1 MTDPLTD
8 SSIKKEFSN
17 DEILYELNLILSS
30 DLFSNSFV
38 LSNFLSY
45 IVKETLQ
52 GNAQAI
58 KEYTIGVC
66 ALGKPE
72 DFNPQVDA
80 LVRIHAGRLRRQLNE
95 YYAGPGKDDSILIEV
110 VKGTYV
116 PVFRPKNHLNKAAE
130 HLSQFQYKR
139 SKLTLA
145 ILPFRNL
152 CPENQFQFF
161 VDGFGEELTR
171 IFSAWPDIDVIA
183 HHSTR
188 KLYDNSTDPLHIGQ
202 NLGAHYLI
210 CGTVMRVSN
219 DIRISV
225 GLSESLSGRQI
236 WSKTYFKK
244 LEMDKVM
251 DIQDQINDDIF
262 AILSGNYGFIIRSA
276 MNDSTSSQQLN
287 LESFDAILWNYHA
300 QMTHSVQA
308 CIYTRQMLEKALLK
322 DPKNVMCS
330 VVLGDLY
337 LFCHTLGYPTVEEP
351 VKKAFDLVSNAI
363 KTDPL
368 SQYAHIILGWVYV
381 YMHQEKNAV
390 TVFEKGLLL
399 APPSASIN
407 GTVGFGMACAGEY
420 NRALEL
426 LSNSLT
432 LNPYCPWWYYMSFFF
447 IHFDRNEYQEALDY
461 AYKIDASDDV
471 FLKPL
476 LKASAMGKLGLI
488 CEAQHEIEI
497 LNRHFQSI
505 LNDIPCKLS
514 EFIID
519 KKMVENILDGADK
532 AGLRLNLVK

>member
-1 MTDPLTD
+1 MTGPLTENL
-8 SSIKKEFSN
+8 IKKEFSN
-17 DEILYELNLILSS
+17 EEILNELSLILSS

-45 IVKETLQ
+45 IVKETLE

-95 YYAGPGKDDSILIEV
+95 YYAGLGIDDSILIEV

-116 PVFRPKNHLNKAAE
+116 PVFRSKAQDSKVE
-130 HLSQFQYKR
+130 DQQNQFQYKR

-183 HHSTR
+183 HHSAR
-188 KLYDNSTDPLHIGQ
+188 KLNENSADQLHIGQ

-210 CGTVMRVSN
+210 CGTVMRISN

-236 WSKTYFKK
+236 WTKTYSEK
-244 LEMDKVM
+244 LDMDKVM

-262 AILSGNYGFIIRSA
+262 AILSGNYGFIIRNA
-276 MNDSTSSQQLN
+276 MNASNSPQQLN

-300 QMTHSVQA
+300 QMTHCVQA
-308 CIYTRQMLEKALLK
+308 CLHTRQMLEKALLK
-322 DPKNVMCS
+322 DPKNVMCL

-337 LFCHTLGYPTVEEP
+337 LFCHTY
-351 VKKAFDLVSNAI
+351 
-363 KTDPL
+363 
-368 SQYAHIILGWVYV
+368 
-381 YMHQEKNAV
+381 
-390 TVFEKGLLL
+390 
-399 APPSASIN
+399 
-407 GTVGFGMACAGEY
+407 
-420 NRALEL
+420 
-426 LSNSLT
+426 
-432 LNPYCPWWYYMSFFF
+432 
-447 IHFDRNEYQEALDY
+447 
-461 AYKIDASDDV
+461 
-471 FLKPL
+471 
-476 LKASAMGKLGLI
+476 
-488 CEAQHEIEI
+488 
-497 LNRHFQSI
+497 
-505 LNDIPCKLS
+505 
-514 EFIID
+514 
-519 KKMVENILDGADK
+519 
-532 AGLRLNLVK
+532 